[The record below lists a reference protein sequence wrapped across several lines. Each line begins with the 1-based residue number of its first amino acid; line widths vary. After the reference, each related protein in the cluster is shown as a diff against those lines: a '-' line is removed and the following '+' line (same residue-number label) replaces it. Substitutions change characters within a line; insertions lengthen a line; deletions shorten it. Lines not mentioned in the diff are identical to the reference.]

1 MKNLLTSE
9 SVVQLN
15 VTATSWEDS
24 IRKAGELLEKGQF
37 ISQDY
42 IENMVD
48 IVKKYGPY
56 IVVFEN
62 VALAHAKAG
71 EGVYKT
77 GASLITL
84 KSPVVYGNE
93 DNDPVSIVIALASV
107 NHSEH
112 LDFLKS
118 IMIAFSNG
126 AKEQILNA
134 QSELEVI
141 EILNSCSKEEF
152 EDEEI

>member
-1 MKNLLTSE
+1 MNKLLPCE
-9 SVVQLN
+9 SIVQLN
-15 VTATSWEDS
+15 ITATSWEDS
-24 IRKAGELLEKGQF
+24 IRKAGELLKRRQY

-42 IENMVD
+42 IENMID
-48 IVKKYGPY
+48 IVKKYGAY

-71 EGVYKT
+71 DGVYKT

-84 KSPVVYGNE
+84 KDPVIYGNE
-93 DNDPVSIVIALASV
+93 DNDPVSIVIALASK

-112 LDFLKS
+112 LDFLKY

-126 AKEQILNA
+126 AKEKILNA
-134 QSELEVI
+134 QNESQVI
-141 EILNSCSKEEF
+141 EILNNFGKEEF
-152 EDEEI
+152 KNEKV